1 MYSREIPMWN
11 CGKYLFISIN
21 NFLFYKLPKYKF
33 REEYTSFINKYR
45 EAIFIVYEYNF
56 LFMLNVL

>member
-11 CGKYLFISIN
+11 CEKYLFISIN

-33 REEYTSFINKYR
+33 REEYTSFINKYQR
-45 EAIFIVYEYNF
+45 SYIHCT
-56 LFMLNVL
+56 